1 MEEKFKGSVAKAGEG
16 VFSAEKSRQENRDP
30 SRANEFLNGFRDAT
44 DALACAKEQ
53 LRVVQTTKEDLQK
66 ERDSAITAWNR
77 QEKGRVLIALAQSI
91 CREIPCIIIIRS
103 WTGPPNCCKFAWT
116 AASRRNQI
124 HFSPVGTCN
133 IASPVVFEDT
143 ATLGLE
149 PFWLAL

>member
-77 QEKGRVLIALAQSI
+77 QEKGRVLIALAQSMRLSGNPLHHHNKI
-91 CREIPCIIIIRS
+91 VDR
-103 WTGPPNCCKFAWT
+103 TTK
-116 AASRRNQI
+116 
-124 HFSPVGTCN
+124 
-133 IASPVVFEDT
+133 
-143 ATLGLE
+143 LL
-149 PFWLAL
+149 